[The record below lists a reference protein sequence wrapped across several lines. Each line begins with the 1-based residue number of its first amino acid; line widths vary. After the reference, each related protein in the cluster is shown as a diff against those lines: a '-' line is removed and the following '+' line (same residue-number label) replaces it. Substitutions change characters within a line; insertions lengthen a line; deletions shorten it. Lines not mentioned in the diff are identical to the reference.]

1 MKHETDCDTIT
12 NKLMDN
18 KESLKQIIMLP
29 VQKFIKRHDEPS
41 NLRKFENGSPKWKIE
56 VMRMYSPSEQVYGL

>member
-29 VQKFIKRHDEPS
+29 VEKFIKRYDEPS
-41 NLRKFENGSPKWKIE
+41 NLKKFDHGSPKWKIE
-56 VMRMYSPSEQVYGL
+56 IMR